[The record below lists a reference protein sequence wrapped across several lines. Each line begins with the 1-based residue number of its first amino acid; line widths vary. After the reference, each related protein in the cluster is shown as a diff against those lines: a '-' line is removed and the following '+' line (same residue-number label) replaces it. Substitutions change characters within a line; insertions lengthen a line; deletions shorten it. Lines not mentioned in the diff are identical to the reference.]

1 MKITVRENH
10 MEEIEEI
17 RPEFPYT
24 CHHVEMKNTRVP
36 WHWHEELE
44 FDRILTGEV
53 QLKTA
58 GRSMSFRAGEAYFTN
73 ANVLSSLEGSRETVL
88 KSHIFHPVFLTG
100 HYHSVFETN
109 YLDPVLHNRKIE
121 IIAIR
126 GESRPQKDI
135 LNLLKKAEA
144 LWGQTG
150 QEMWLR
156 NIFSEI
162 WMALMEEIR
171 SLKEEER
178 AVPSRD
184 QERLFTMISYIQEH
198 AAEKVTLEQIAAA
211 AAVGTREC
219 LRCFRKGINET
230 PFAYLMEYRVEMAQR
245 LLRQTD
251 VSVLDIANETGF
263 SSSAYF
269 AKIFKRTTGMTP
281 VQYRKRMH
289 LEATHE

>member
-1 MKITVRENH
+1 
-10 MEEIEEI
+10 
-17 RPEFPYT
+17 
-24 CHHVEMKNTRVP
+24 
-36 WHWHEELE
+36 
-44 FDRILTGEV
+44 
-53 QLKTA
+53 
-58 GRSMSFRAGEAYFTN
+58 
-73 ANVLSSLEGSRETVL
+73 
-88 KSHIFHPVFLTG
+88 
-100 HYHSVFETN
+100 
-109 YLDPVLHNRKIE
+109 
-121 IIAIR
+121 
-126 GESRPQKDI
+126 
-135 LNLLKKAEA
+135 
-144 LWGQTG
+144 
-150 QEMWLR
+150 
-156 NIFSEI
+156 
-162 WMALMEEIR
+162 MEEIR